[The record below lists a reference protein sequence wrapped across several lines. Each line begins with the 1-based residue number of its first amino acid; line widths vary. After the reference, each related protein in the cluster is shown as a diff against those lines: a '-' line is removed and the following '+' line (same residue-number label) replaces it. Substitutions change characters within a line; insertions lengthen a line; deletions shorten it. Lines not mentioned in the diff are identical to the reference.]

1 MTGDFRGMVRKTK
14 EEAHATRCCL
24 IDAAELVFL
33 ERGVSQA
40 SLHEVA
46 KAAGTSRGA
55 IYWHFKDKAAL
66 FDAMMDRV
74 TLPMELTLERQQASD
89 SSDPLTTLRDMLSTI
104 LKTMVSDDRACRVFE
119 IATHKVEYAGEL
131 LSLKDRQQTGCKSS

>member
-1 MTGDFRGMVRKTK
+1 M
-14 EEAHATRCCL
+14 
-24 IDAAELVFL
+24 
-33 ERGVSQA
+33 SQA

-104 LKTMVSDDRACRVFE
+104 LKTMVSDIVLVVFLRLPR
-119 IATHKVEYAGEL
+119 I
-131 LSLKDRQQTGCKSS
+131 KSNTPENCCL